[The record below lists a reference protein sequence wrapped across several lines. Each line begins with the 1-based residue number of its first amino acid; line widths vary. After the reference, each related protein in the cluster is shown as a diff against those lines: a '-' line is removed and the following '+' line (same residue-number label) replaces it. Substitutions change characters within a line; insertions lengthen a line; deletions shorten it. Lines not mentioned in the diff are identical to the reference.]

1 MRSNPKASPI
11 PAGYVRRTGPT
22 SCSAMPYRGMSV
34 EDFQKIRICALLYA
48 GVLPSKVDVSLGLWG
63 EFIENNIQHTGRA
76 TDYTTAAGEHLS
88 PKDAADYLQA
98 MQRLYAPNTHFNA
111 ITY

>member
-22 SCSAMPYRGMSV
+22 SCSAMPYRGMHV

-48 GVLPSKVDVSLGLWG
+48 VTLPSKLDVSLGLWG
-63 EFIENNIQHTGRA
+63 EFIENNIQDASRA
-76 TDYTTAAGEHLS
+76 SDYTTTAGEHLS
-88 PKDAADYLQA
+88 PKDASEYLKA
-98 MQRLYAPNTHFNA
+98 MQGMYAPNTYFNA

>member
-22 SCSAMPYRGMSV
+22 SCRAMPYRGMPV
-34 EDFQKIRICALLYA
+34 EDFQMIRICALLYSS
-48 GVLPSKVDVSLGLWG
+48 VLPIKVDVSLGLWG
-63 EFIENNIQHTGRA
+63 QFIEKNVVFSGRPS
-76 TDYTTAAGEHLS
+76 DYTTAAGEYLH
-88 PKDAADYLQA
+88 PEDAAIYLQA
-98 MQRLYAPNTHFNA
+98 IQGFYAPDTRFNA

>member
-22 SCSAMPYRGMSV
+22 SCRAMPYRGMHV

-63 EFIENNIQHTGRA
+63 QFIEKNIRDSGRPS
-76 TDYTTAAGEHLS
+76 DYTTVAGEYLS
-88 PKDAADYLQA
+88 PEDAADYLQA
-98 MQRLYAPNTHFNA
+98 IQGLYAPGTHFNA
-111 ITY
+111 TTY